1 MEIWIVNE
9 VVGNAVD
16 VPGNADGID
25 ETEDQHHPKRRARE
39 KIKHAEEISAVQNG
53 RCDRNCIPSCV
64 RKNLGIRLR
73 TVDWNEISRT
83 GWHSFR
89 SQSVRIHN
97 VDN

>member
-1 MEIWIVNE
+1 
-9 VVGNAVD
+9 
-16 VPGNADGID
+16 
-25 ETEDQHHPKRRARE
+25 
-39 KIKHAEEISAVQNG
+39 
-53 RCDRNCIPSCV
+53 V

-73 TVDWNEISRT
+73 TVDRNEIGRT